1 MLFGLLMRPNVIEGP
16 KMKPSAHKVASLHL
30 ERNKQASLWDKI
42 LRRKPRSWEGTDE
55 EYFQR
60 VMKRRLPERRDLD
73 SGHIQVAKTRLEA
86 VLGRFD
92 RAFSVYRREI
102 LEYFENMLI
111 VQQGLEDIA
120 NSGRDMTPDELR
132 AEKNLRDSHLNEE
145 QMKSVLEELG
155 KLVNQTQAFRR
166 EWGSIF

>member
-1 MLFGLLMRPNVIEGP
+1 
-16 KMKPSAHKVASLHL
+16 MKPSAQKVASLHL
-30 ERNKQASLWDKI
+30 ERNKQASLWDTI

-92 RAFSVYRREI
+92 RAFGAYRKDI
-102 LEYFENMLI
+102 TEYLNNMI
-111 VQQGLEDIA
+111 VVQKGLEDIA
-120 NSGRDMTPDELR
+120 QSGREMTPDELR
-132 AEKNLRDSHLNEE
+132 AEENLKNSHLNEE
-145 QMKSVLEELG
+145 QMKTVLEELS
-155 KLVNQTQAFRR
+155 KLLKQTQAFRR